1 MELNFSR
8 KKYGSFMIHIH
19 VPYMFIYIY
28 NFWAARTMCPSLRTL
43 DLAGERRHFM
53 RYKTRAIANI
63 ASLLIRSSDGENGS
77 QSGNLLLKKFPSP
90 VIFSSPESK
99 AQLGLSD
106 LCCLS
111 L

>member
-43 DLAGERRHFM
+43 DLAGERRQFM

-63 ASLLIRSSDGENGS
+63 AGLLIRSSDGEIGF
-77 QSGNLLLKKFPSP
+77 QIGNLLLKKFPSP
-90 VIFSSPESK
+90 CNF
-99 AQLGLSD
+99 
-106 LCCLS
+106 
-111 L
+111 